1 MILNEDNYQ
10 AILLHVLKTA
20 LSKKADE
27 AEVFIAIDRSLNF
40 SIEKNHV
47 ESVNQHEE
55 NGLGIRVIKDSRIG
69 FAYTTNITDRNRI
82 ETTVEKAIKLSKL
95 SNEEKNFSFPSDKPN
110 KNIIPR
116 TYDKKISEI
125 GPDECLEIISQAIDA
140 AHETDRDIVVSGG
153 GLNIGEN
160 ITIIANT
167 NDIFVENKSTFLSL
181 GISTLLKKQEA
192 TSGFEIIESKTL
204 DNINPHAVGE
214 KAARLAKDM
223 QGSKKAED
231 RKVEAI
237 FMPYA
242 FISLIEGTIIPAL
255 YADKAHKN
263 ATMFSNKLGKVVT
276 DENLTIYD
284 NPLMEGGLNSSPVDD
299 ELTPSKKTMLIEN
312 GLLKKYLYDQKTAC
326 KYNKES
332 TSNGIRIGS
341 FKSLPS
347 ICARNIVI
355 RGKDEHTQEEIIEDT
370 KKGILVY
377 DVLGAHTSDPASGN
391 FSVASSILFKIENG
405 KIVYPIKKAMLS
417 GNILGLL
424 RRNVETCDNYKML
437 GGSMSAMAAYLPT
450 VKVKDIKITQ

>member
-1 MILNEDNYQ
+1 MILNEDNRQ
-10 AILLHVLKTA
+10 AILLHALKTA
-20 LSKKADE
+20 LNKKADE
-27 AEVFIAIDRSLNF
+27 AEAFIAIDRSLNF

-55 NGLGIRVIKDSRIG
+55 NGLGIRVVKDSRIG
-69 FAYTTNITDRNRI
+69 FAYTTDITDKNRI

-95 SNEEKNFSFPSDKPN
+95 SDEEKNFYLPSDKPN
-110 KNIIPR
+110 KNIIAK
-116 TYDKKISEI
+116 TYDKRISEAE
-125 GPDECLEIISQAIDA
+125 PDECLEIISQAIDA
-140 AHETDRDIVVSGG
+140 AHEIDRDIVVSGG

-167 NDIFVENKSTFLSL
+167 NDIFFKNKSTFLSV

-204 DNINPHAVGE
+204 DNINPYAVGE

-231 RKVEAI
+231 GKIEAI

-255 YADKAHKN
+255 YADKAYKN
-263 ATMFSNKLGKVVT
+263 ATMFSNKIGKVVT
-276 DENLTIYD
+276 DENLMIYD

-312 GLLKKYLYDQKTAC
+312 GLLKNYLYDQKTAC

-332 TSNGIRIGS
+332 TSNGIRTGS

-347 ICARNIVI
+347 ICARNVVI
-355 RGKDEHTQEEIIEDT
+355 KGKDEQSEEEIIEDT
-370 KKGILVY
+370 KKGVLVY

-405 KIVYPIKKAMLS
+405 KIAYPVKKAMLS
-417 GNILGLL
+417 GNIMDLL
-424 RRNVETCDNYKML
+424 KKNVKTCNNYKML
-437 GGSMSAMAAYLPT
+437 SGSMSAMSFYTPV
-450 VKVKDIKITQ
+450 VKIENIKITK